1 MLFNHSYLRMIVSAS
16 AREISRTHAFF
27 RDDARRFLSS
37 NSGSTSRACWS
48 RIWRWCATAL
58 ETICP
63 LQASSIGICIAS
75 LPSALLL
82 GCVAMNSDLPFADE
96 RFDHFRQHKL
106 SLHLFFPNAESWP
119 LC

>member
-1 MLFNHSYLRMIVSAS
+1 MHSSGTMLGAS
-16 AREISRTHAFF
+16 
-27 RDDARRFLSS
+27 FLLTADRVRGRVGLE
-37 NSGSTSRACWS
+37 SGAG
-48 RIWRWCATAL
+48 ATVL
-58 ETICP
+58 GTICP

-119 LC
+119 LCISRPYGCKRDR